1 MRSSAKS
8 AQLFSRNSDLN
19 LGNKQS
25 FGAFYFIN
33 YTVFSV
39 SKGQSS
45 LTTKNGLKIWKN
57 KNIRKPV
64 VFVVLI
70 IFNLSSL
77 QNAILF
83 MKNCIL

>member
-1 MRSSAKS
+1 MATPLKIEHRCVIKFCVNANMTPTDT
-8 AQLFSRNSDLN
+8 L
-19 LGNKQS
+19 
-25 FGAFYFIN
+25 
-33 YTVFSV
+33 
-39 SKGQSS
+39 KGQSS